1 MTGVATD
8 LDEADGLTFGR
19 KFYKGLNGGGFLKK
33 QSTLHGPASPSLC
46 TVAAG
51 LGLRNPHL
59 EFWNGIIGSEG

>member
-33 QSTLHGPASPSLC
+33 QSTWHSPASPSLS

-51 LGLRNPHL
+51 LGLQNPHL
-59 EFWNGIIGSEG
+59 EFWNGIIG